1 MRRRNH
7 YDVTNRVEIARP
19 DAVHDAVASLLS
31 ALYPGADL
39 GPVQQA
45 FRVFGQLY
53 AGSLRGYA
61 GCDTWYHDAQHSLDC
76 ALAFARLLEGHER
89 SAASDE
95 RLGARRGLL
104 GVIAALFHDAG
115 YIRHQ
120 GDSASNGAE
129 FTFVHVQ
136 RSANFLG
143 DFLPKSGYDREAEMA
158 RQLVHFTGYE
168 LALDAIQVHD
178 SKDRELGF
186 ILGTADVLAQTADRC
201 YLEKCRDYLYREFT
215 YCGLAGPEGSSYHSP
230 EELLRG
236 TAEFNRKMWA
246 ERLDGYFGG
255 MHRYMGAHF
264 DGRDLY
270 SERIREHLQRVQ
282 ALAEADALD
291 ELRLKPK
298 AIRAAE
304 MREIV
309 AG

>member
-19 DAVHDAVASLLS
+19 DAVRDAVASLLS

-120 GDSASNGAE
+120 GDSAKNGAE

-136 RSANFLG
+136 RSADFLG
-143 DFLPKSGYDREAEMA
+143 DFLPESGYDREAAMA

-168 LALDAIQVHD
+168 LALDAIDVHD
-178 SKDRELGF
+178 PKDRQLGF

-215 YCGLAGPEGSSYHSP
+215 YCGLAGPEGSSYQSP
-230 EELLRG
+230 EQLLRG
-236 TAEFNRKMWA
+236 TAEFNHKMWA

-304 MREIV
+304 MRATIAV
-309 AG
+309 

>member
-19 DAVHDAVASLLS
+19 DAVHDAVAALLA
-31 ALYPGADL
+31 ALYPGSSLA
-39 GPVQQA
+39 PVQQA
-45 FRVFGQLY
+45 FQVFAQLY

-89 SAASDE
+89 SAAADQ
-95 RLGARRGLL
+95 RLGARRGIL

-115 YIRHQ
+115 YIRRQ
-120 GDSASNGAE
+120 DDQVRNGAE

-136 RSANFLG
+136 RSADFLG
-143 DFLPKSGYDREAEMA
+143 DFLPESGYDREAAMA

-168 LALDAIQVHD
+168 LALDAIDVQD
-178 SKDRELGF
+178 PKDRQLGF

-215 YCGLAGPEGSSYHSP
+215 YCGLAGPGGSSYRSP

-270 SERIREHLQRVQ
+270 SESIREHLQRVQ
-282 ALAEADALD
+282 TLAEADALD
-291 ELRLKPK
+291 QLRLKPK

>member
-1 MRRRNH
+1 
-7 YDVTNRVEIARP
+7 
-19 DAVHDAVASLLS
+19 
-31 ALYPGADL
+31 
-39 GPVQQA
+39 
-45 FRVFGQLY
+45 
-53 AGSLRGYA
+53 
-61 GCDTWYHDAQHSLDC
+61 
-76 ALAFARLLEGHER
+76 
-89 SAASDE
+89 
-95 RLGARRGLL
+95 
-104 GVIAALFHDAG
+104 
-115 YIRHQ
+115 
-120 GDSASNGAE
+120 
-129 FTFVHVQ
+129 
-136 RSANFLG
+136 
-143 DFLPKSGYDREAEMA
+143 MA

-168 LALDAIQVHD
+168 LALDAIDVHD
-178 SKDRELGF
+178 PKDRQLGF

-215 YCGLAGPEGSSYHSP
+215 YCGLAGPAGSSYQSP
-230 EELLRG
+230 EQLLRG
-236 TAEFNRKMWA
+236 TAEFNHKMWA